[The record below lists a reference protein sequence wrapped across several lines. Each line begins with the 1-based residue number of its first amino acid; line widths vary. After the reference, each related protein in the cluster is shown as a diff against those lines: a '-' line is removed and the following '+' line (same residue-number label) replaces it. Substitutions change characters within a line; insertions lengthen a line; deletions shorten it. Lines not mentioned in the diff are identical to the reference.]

1 MGEASHRKRE
11 GREAKDPLRYQ
22 RANIA
27 AKAQYVERLS
37 NAYHAAKA
45 DYDQHVAKYNAS
57 AEKLKANGH
66 PLYTDAPE
74 AAPVADAES
83 VEVASSDAVE

>member
-1 MGEASHRKRE
+1 MGQKSREKRD
-11 GREAKDPLRYQ
+11 GTREVKDPLRFQ
-22 RANIA
+22 RANIE
-27 AKAQYVERLS
+27 AKSKYVERLAG
-37 NAYHAAKA
+37 AYHSAKA
-45 DYDQHVAKYNAS
+45 DYDAHVEKYNAA

-83 VEVASSDAVE
+83 VEVAES